1 MDDSIDLI
9 VCRIA
14 ERHHGV
20 FAAHH
25 LREHGISEHDR
36 KYRLK
41 VGRWVMVHERVYR
54 IAGTPPT
61 WHGRL
66 LAACWAGG
74 ARAAASHRAAAE
86 LWGLPGRSGDL
97 VELTCPRWRR
107 ARHPGLI
114 VHESLAFDAI
124 DIVIRDAIPVTT
136 AARTLFDLAGVC
148 GPGTLDL
155 AIDNALRRRLTTATE
170 LAATHDRLARSGR
183 KGSRPFGVA
192 VGRRTGVTE
201 SEAERRLLQ
210 LLKRQGLPEPVVQH
224 EILDDEGRFVAR
236 VDFAYPDLRI
246 AIEYDSYEHHMGTVA
261 HEHDGARRNAVLA
274 VGWYPVTATAADL
287 RGDGRRLAHDIRRA
301 RALRSGVELGE

>member
-1 MDDSIDLI
+1 M
-9 VCRIA
+9 
-14 ERHHGV
+14 
-20 FAAHH
+20 
-25 LREHGISEHDR
+25 
-36 KYRLK
+36 
-41 VGRWVMVHERVYR
+41 
-54 IAGTPPT
+54 
-61 WHGRL
+61 
-66 LAACWAGG
+66 
-74 ARAAASHRAAAE
+74 
-86 LWGLPGRSGDL
+86 
-97 VELTCPRWRR
+97 ELTCPRWRR

-124 DIVIRDAIPVTT
+124 DIVMRDAIPVTT

-155 AIDNALRRRLTTATE
+155 AIDNALRRRLTTAAE
-170 LAATHDRLARSGR
+170 LAATRDRLARSGR

-210 LLKRQGLPEPVVQH
+210 LMHRQGLAEPVVQH

-261 HEHDGARRNAVLA
+261 HERDGARRNAVLA
-274 VGWYPVTATAADL
+274 VGWYPSPRPQPTSAATVAAWPTTSVARERCVLASKWANNHPTSTPKRWL
-287 RGDGRRLAHDIRRA
+287 RPGRRRRA
-301 RALRSGVELGE
+301 GRACGGRSVRPWRW